1 MAGAKDMETAR
12 EDLERELREGAIE
25 LGLSLDERA
34 LERFSRYLAEIL
46 RWGAKINLT
55 GPATGQDITRRHF
68 LDSLSLLP
76 LLLELRCR
84 KVLDLG
90 SGAGFPGLALKIA
103 APNLEVTL
111 LDSREKRVFFLR
123 HVIRTLGLGEGIR
136 VVRCR
141 AEDTPDDLAS
151 AFDCV
156 TARAFAPLP
165 RLLPLAAPYARGGGV
180 IIAMKGPA
188 GLEETEG
195 LDLEPLGLEGPRV
208 QRISLPFEGRQGI
221 FIIFKKT

>member
-12 EDLERELREGAIE
+12 EDLGRELREGALE
-25 LGLSLDERA
+25 LGMSLDERA
-34 LERFSRYLAEIL
+34 VERFSRFLAEL
-46 RWGAKINLT
+46 RRWGAKINLT
-55 GPATGQDITRRHF
+55 GPATARDIVRRHF

-76 LLLELRCR
+76 LLRELKCR

-103 APNLEVTL
+103 APALEVTL
-111 LDSREKRVFFLR
+111 LDSREKRVFLLR

-141 AEDTPDDLAS
+141 AEETPGDLVR

-156 TARAFAPLP
+156 TARAFAPLT
-165 RLLPLAAPYARGGGV
+165 RLLPLAAPYLRSGGV
-180 IIAMKGPA
+180 VIAMKGPA

-208 QRISLPFEGRQGI
+208 QRIRLPFEGREGI
-221 FIIFKKT
+221 FVIFKKT